1 MMRHKAFVGRP
12 YWFRS
17 VNESLETIREQA
29 EAFINVIGAENV
41 VSVAEHATSG
51 LFSVVVWY
59 RIEAAAPNQ
68 PLQQPGHAIDG
79 SSSFS
84 AAPA

>member
-51 LFSVVVWY
+51 LYSVVVWY
-59 RIEAAAPNQ
+59 RVEAATPNQ
-68 PLQQPGHAIDG
+68 PPQQPGRANEVPPGHG
-79 SSSFS
+79 VK
-84 AAPA
+84 PA